1 MFRNL
6 RMFRGYCYT
15 SQLLH
20 ARFPDFSESVESI
33 RTIGPIA
40 TVPTIKSNKPSVQ
53 FGPNRFACFTHR
65 Q

>member
-1 MFRNL
+1 
-6 RMFRGYCYT
+6 MFRGYCYS

-33 RTIGPIA
+33 GPIA
-40 TVPTIKSNKPSVQ
+40 TVPTVKSNQSIQSSVQ
-53 FGPNRFACFTHR
+53 FGSNRFACFTHR